1 MAVTLPISHHVN
13 IVFADNGQGLTR
25 DANVLCEALEGL
37 GCRVSRT
44 RRSPMRP
51 PSQLRFA
58 PERVLF
64 ESRRLRDTL
73 RPLTYAGSRWDLN
86 IYLESIDP
94 TYLPLARRNWF
105 IPNQEWVETADVS
118 SLGLVDLI
126 LFKTRHAE
134 QTLRALAL
142 KSEFLGF
149 TSEDRLTSNPK
160 DFGRFLHVAG
170 WNPHKGT
177 RRLLDLWL
185 SHPEWPTITVVA
197 QGQNTTS
204 AANLA
209 VKPRRLSETR
219 LKVLQ
224 NECGVHLVP
233 SEVEGFGHSIGEAL
247 SCGAILITSNAP
259 PMNEVVGSSGAF
271 LVEIESSE
279 PMGYG
284 TRYKVSRSSLEAAVE
299 AVLRLTPEQRRDRS
313 RCAREAFE
321 IGRSSFTRRLY
332 DLLGSA
338 W

>member
-1 MAVTLPISHHVN
+1 MPTKLPISHHVN
-13 IVFADNGQGLTR
+13 VVFADNGQGLTR
-25 DANVLCEALEGL
+25 DGNVLCEALEGL

-44 RRSPMRP
+44 RRSHMRP

-58 PERVLF
+58 TERVFF

-73 RPLTYAGSRWDLN
+73 RSLTSAGSRWDLN
-86 IYLESIDP
+86 IHLESIDP

-105 IPNQEWVETADVS
+105 VPNQEWLETADVP
-118 SLGLVDLI
+118 SLALVDLI

-134 QTLRALAL
+134 QTLRAHSL
-142 KSEFLGF
+142 KGAFLGF
-149 TSEDRLTSNPK
+149 TSEDRLTSSPK

-170 WNPHKGT
+170 WNPYKGT
-177 RRLLDLWL
+177 RRLIDLWL
-185 SHPEWPTITVVA
+185 SHPEWPTMTVVA
-197 QGQNTTS
+197 QGQNTAS

-209 VKPRRLSETR
+209 VMSRRLSETR

-224 NECGVHLVP
+224 NECGVHLAP

-279 PMGYG
+279 PMGHG
-284 TRYKVSRSSLEAAVE
+284 TRYKVSSSSLEAAVE
-299 AVLRLTPEQRRDRS
+299 TVLRLTPEQRRDRS

-321 IGRSSFTRRLY
+321 KGRSSFTRRLY
-332 DLLGSA
+332 DLLDSA

>member
-1 MAVTLPISHHVN
+1 
-13 IVFADNGQGLTR
+13 
-25 DANVLCEALEGL
+25 
-37 GCRVSRT
+37 
-44 RRSPMRP
+44 MRP

-73 RPLTYAGSRWDLN
+73 TSLTSAGSRWDLN
-86 IYLESIDP
+86 IYLDRIDP

-105 IPNQEWVETADVS
+105 VPNQEWLETADLP
-118 SLGLVDLI
+118 SLSLVDLI

-134 QTLRALAL
+134 QTLRTVAL
-142 KSEFLGF
+142 KRDSSDLHPRIAF
-149 TSEDRLTSNPK
+149 TSNPK

-185 SHPEWPTITVVA
+185 SHPEWPTLTVVA
-197 QGQNTTS
+197 QGQTATS

-209 VKPRRLSETR
+209 MKSRRLPETR

-224 NECGVHLVP
+224 NECGVHLAP

-271 LVEIESSE
+271 LVDVESSE
-279 PMGYG
+279 PMGHG
-284 TRYKVSRSSLEAAVE
+284 MRYKVSRSSLETAVE
-299 AVLRLTPEQRRDRS
+299 AVLRLTPAQRRDRS

-321 IGRSSFTRRLY
+321 KGRSSFTRRLY
-332 DLLGSA
+332 DLLSST